1 MERKFSSDLEIPKYL
16 KWKENDI
23 SKANKKSKHKHQYE
37 ECLIRY
43 KWNWDEH
50 KIHTS
55 LNSYCTICGKIN
67 DKMKNSI
74 VIDYMQKVDTP
85 VGKRY
90 RQISED
96 ILYDTYHGRL
106 PVFFVEDICKD
117 KYVNF
122 IRLLEEIHLKET
134 DTLYVLGD
142 ILDRGPHP
150 IQIILKLMEMPNVI
164 CLTGN
169 HELMALECLEFLMQ
183 EITEISIEKVD
194 EKMLENLMT
203 WQYNGSKSTIDEFR
217 TLSREMQYEVIDFI
231 KDFMIY
237 EELTVNGKNYLLVH
251 GGLGNY
257 YPGKDIEEYSL
268 KELIWDRAE
277 YDIQYFE
284 DTYVVTGHTPTQGI
298 LGNPKP
304 GYIYKANHHIAIDCG
319 CNRRNGRLAAVCLD
333 TGREYYV
340 EKS

>member
-1 MERKFSSDLEIPKYL
+1 MENHRD
-16 KWKENDI
+16 NV
-23 SKANKKSKHKHQYE
+23 
-37 ECLIRY
+37 
-43 KWNWDEH
+43 
-50 KIHTS
+50 
-55 LNSYCTICGKIN
+55 
-67 DKMKNSI
+67 I
-74 VIDYMQKVDTP
+74 VIFAGYPEPMKA
-85 VGKRY
+85 
-90 RQISED
+90 
-96 ILYDTYHGRL
+96 
-106 PVFFVEDICKD
+106 F
-117 KYVNF
+117 
-122 IRLLEEIHLKET
+122 
-134 DTLYVLGD
+134 
-142 ILDRGPHP
+142 LDRNPGMRSR
-150 IQIILKLMEMPNVI
+150 IAFSVEFDDYTVEELCEITKLMLSRKQM
-164 CLTGN
+164 T
-169 HELMALECLEFLMQ
+169 
-183 EITEISIEKVD
+183 ITEAGMKKLKKNFESVKD
-194 EKMLENLMT
+194 SRDYGNGRFARKMLENLMT

-298 LGNPKP
+298 MGNPKP
-304 GYIYKANHHIAIDCG
+304 GYVYRENHHIAIDCG

-340 EKS
+340 ENKVGKRND